1 MCFGRRKYRQTAKNA
16 RTGRVNIAELTTGD
30 VILFSNNWSDS
41 TVKRK
46 IRNVNGRLWLSGGIV
61 VNNPKLFGEVMLLEH
76 SMSSEDDDTLLT
88 NTLDPS
94 KADPD
99 TRLISLNARL
109 NYPNYRVCLVRKINS
124 NVTGLYQR
132 DPKIH
137 TRICAAFTRNIDN
150 VQYTDPAQML
160 FHALS
165 NSGLLKEGQQLP
177 VDFTL
182 ADCAGT
188 TLNEISCRSDLY
200 SKGELY
206 FRV

>member
-1 MCFGRRKYRQTAKNA
+1 MCFGRRKYRETAKNA
-16 RTGRVNIAELTTGD
+16 RTGRVNIAELATGD
-30 VILFSNNWSDS
+30 MILFSDNWSDS
-41 TVKRK
+41 SLKRK

-61 VNNPKLFGEVMLLEH
+61 VNNPSLFGEVMLLEH
-76 SMSSEDDDTLLT
+76 STESNDDNLLT

-94 KADPD
+94 KADPG
-99 TRLISLNARL
+99 TRLVSLNARL

-124 NVTGLYQR
+124 NVTNLYQR
-132 DPKIH
+132 DSNVH

-150 VQYTDPAQML
+150 VQYTDPSQML
-160 FHALS
+160 FNALS
-165 NSGLLKEGQQLP
+165 NSGFLKEGQQLP

-188 TLNEISCRSDLY
+188 TLNEIGCRSDLY